1 MTALLRLDGVSR
13 RFGGLMAL
21 GNVSFELQQGEV
33 LGLLGP
39 NGAGKTTL
47 VNVVTGVHPAT
58 EGRISFMGED
68 ITRRKPHQIARG
80 GLARTFQ
87 IVQPFPKM
95 SVLENVAAG
104 ALFAGHAE
112 GMKDAFDQARQ
123 HIAFTGLGD
132 VSDKPAATLT
142 LAKRKRLEFAKGLAM
157 RPKVLML
164 DEVNAG
170 LNHTEVDDALALIR
184 QIAGQGI
191 TIIIIEHIMKVV
203 LTVASR
209 LMVLHHGELIADGRP
224 QDVVRDRKV
233 IEAYLGKK
241 YAEAMGGGDDAGRA

>member
-1 MTALLRLDGVSR
+1 MTELLRLEGASR

-21 GNVSFELQQGEV
+21 NNVSFTVREGEV

-58 EGRISFMGED
+58 QGRISFMGED
-68 ITRRKPHQIARG
+68 ITRRKPHQIAKL

-104 ALFAGHAE
+104 ALFAGKAGGMAE
-112 GMKDAFDQARQ
+112 AFDQARR
-123 HIAFTGLGD
+123 HIAFTGLED
-132 VSDKPAATLT
+132 VAEKPASTLT

-170 LNHTEVDDALALIR
+170 LNSAEVDDALTLIR
-184 QIAGQGI
+184 RIAAEGI
-191 TIIIIEHIMKVV
+191 TIVIIEHIMKVV
-203 LTVASR
+203 LSVTNR
-209 LMVLHHGELIADGRP
+209 LIVLHHGELIADGTP
-224 QDVVRDRKV
+224 SQVVRDRKV

-241 YAEAMGGGDDAGRA
+241 YAEKMEAGDDGIRA

>member
-1 MTALLRLDGVSR
+1 MTQLLRLEGASR

-21 GNVSFELQQGEV
+21 NNVSFTLREGEV

-58 EGRISFMGED
+58 QGRISFMGED
-68 ITRRKPHQIARG
+68 ITRRKPHQIARL

-104 ALFAGHAE
+104 ALFAGKASGMAE
-112 GMKDAFDQARQ
+112 AFDQAKRY
-123 HIAFTGLGD
+123 IAFTGLED
-132 VSDKPAATLT
+132 VAEKPASTLT

-170 LNHTEVDDALALIR
+170 LNSAEVDDALTLIR
-184 QIAGQGI
+184 RIAAEGI
-191 TIIIIEHIMKVV
+191 TIVIIEHIMKVV
-203 LTVASR
+203 LSVTNR
-209 LMVLHHGELIADGRP
+209 LVVLHHGELIADGTP
-224 QDVVRDRKV
+224 SEVVRDRKV

-241 YAEAMGGGDDAGRA
+241 YAEKMEAGDDGIRA

>member
-1 MTALLRLDGVSR
+1 MTELLRLEGASR

-21 GNVSFELQQGEV
+21 NNVSFALREGEV

-58 EGRISFMGED
+58 QGRISFMGED
-68 ITRRKPHQIARG
+68 ITRRKPHQIARL

-104 ALFAGHAE
+104 ALFAGRAS
-112 GMKDAFDQARQ
+112 GMIDAFAQARR
-123 HIAFTGLGD
+123 HLAFTGLED
-132 VSDKPAATLT
+132 VADKPAATLT

-170 LNHTEVDDALALIR
+170 LNSTEVDDALTLIR
-184 QIAGQGI
+184 RIAAEGV

-203 LTVASR
+203 LSVTNR
-209 LMVLHHGELIADGRP
+209 LVVLHHGELIADGTP
-224 QDVVRDRKV
+224 SDVVRDRKV

-241 YAEAMGGGDDAGRA
+241 YAEKMEAGDDGIRA

>member
-1 MTALLRLDGVSR
+1 MSEVLRLQGASR

-21 GNVSFELQQGEV
+21 NNVSFAVQEGEV

-47 VNVVTGVHPAT
+47 VNVVTGVHPASQ
-58 EGRISFMGED
+58 GQVHFMGED
-68 ITRRKPHQIARG
+68 ITKRAPHQIARR

-104 ALFAGHAE
+104 ALFAGKAGGMAE
-112 GMKDAFDQARQ
+112 AFEQARR
-123 HIAFTGLGD
+123 HIAFTGLDD
-132 VSDKPAATLT
+132 VADKPAATLT

-157 RPKVLML
+157 NPKLLML

-170 LNHTEVDDALALIR
+170 LNSTEVDDALALIR
-184 QIAGQGI
+184 RIAEQGV

-203 LTVASR
+203 LTVSSR
-209 LMVLHHGELIADGRP
+209 LVVLHHGELIADGAP
-224 QDVVRDRKV
+224 GKVTRDRKV

-241 YAEAMGGGDDAGRA
+241 YAQTLGGEGDAVEA